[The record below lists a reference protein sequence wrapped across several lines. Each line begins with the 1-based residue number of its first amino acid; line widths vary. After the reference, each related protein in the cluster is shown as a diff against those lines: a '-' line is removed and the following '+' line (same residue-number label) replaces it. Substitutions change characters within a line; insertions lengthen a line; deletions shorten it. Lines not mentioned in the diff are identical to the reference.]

1 MAHIFYSFPYRIM
14 EVQSSEASLDETLK
28 MKKVF
33 DFWIYQGHIKN
44 AANFEN
50 YEENFKLFN
59 HDEEGT

>member
-1 MAHIFYSFPYRIM
+1 
-14 EVQSSEASLDETLK
+14 

-50 YEENFKLFN
+50 YEDNFKLFN
-59 HDEEGT
+59 HDGEGT